1 MLCRMKNKEMQK
13 VIGRIMVV
21 IGVVSLVFGIVF
33 TNMLDESQHNLNM
46 LAGMFSGAGTGLLGV
61 AVFMTIR
68 DRRMTPEQRKEI
80 EIEQNDERNVALM
93 NRTMSIVAVSL
104 VITLAVLAFVLV
116 AMNYAAPAIMMIA
129 AIYLQIP
136 VMMITYRRL
145 NNRM

>member
-33 TNMLDESQHNLNM
+33 TNILDESQHNLNM

-61 AVFMTIR
+61 AVYMTIR

-116 AMNYAAPAIMMIA
+116 AMNYAKTGDYDDCGNLPADSGNDD
-129 AIYLQIP
+129 YL
-136 VMMITYRRL
+136 
-145 NNRM
+145 

>member
-33 TNMLDESQHNLNM
+33 TNILDESQHNLNM

-61 AVFMTIR
+61 AVYMTIR